1 MNKKLF
7 NFFLILLVAL
17 LFIGCNGVPKTAQL
31 TLSLDPNPAPYD
43 YGIDGWPFTITVTEQ
58 NGVGVTLTEFTFKT
72 YNNNNQLLSTDVF
85 GTETF
90 INEWFNTDYL
100 SAFSSLDH
108 DMYRNNNISGISY
121 AIISVEGVDDN
132 NVPVSTEA
140 RIDFL
145 PFL

>member
-7 NFFLILLVAL
+7 NFFLILLFAL
-17 LFIGCNGVPKTAQL
+17 LLIGCNGVPKAAQL
-31 TLSLDPNPAPYD
+31 NLSFDPNPAPYD

-72 YNNNNQLLSTDVF
+72 YRQNNQLISTDVF
-85 GTETF
+85 DSDD
-90 INEWFNTDYL
+90 IIEWFDTDYL